1 MITKITIRNFKKIET
16 LAFDLGSPLVLIGPN
31 NSGKTSILQ
40 AITLWETGIRKW
52 SSKKDSKSKKN
63 GKRQGVPINRKDLI
77 SLPVPFSKLLWH
89 NLKTHIVRT
98 DNGKRSTDYEFID
111 IVIDGNEDGK
121 EWNAGLEFYYA
132 NDESFYCRPLR
143 KNDNSDERTEIPEE
157 AFKTR
162 VAYLQPMSGLASTE
176 DRLTPGSIDRKIGEG
191 KTADVIRNISYQLL
205 NPEREIDRVSDESTD
220 ERWAHIV
227 EMLKEKFGI
236 QINQPIY
243 NPDNGLLEMTYK
255 ENGIEYDLS
264 SAGRGFQQ
272 TLLLLCFLYSN
283 PNKVI
288 LMDEPDAH
296 LEVLRQKEIYDL
308 ICEVTR
314 KLNSQLIIA
323 SHSEIVLNEAAS
335 REDEIVAVIEN
346 NAIILNDKNVIKK
359 FKKALTDLGWDKYYL
374 AKLKKHCIYLEGS
387 TDLLNLKAFA
397 RLLNHPSAQ
406 LIEEANIDFVEN
418 NLPHEAFNRFNS
430 IKLVEPG
437 IKGLCVFDRLDR
449 KKDSQDPI
457 TIVEWKKR
465 ELENY
470 FCKPSVLKKWVEK
483 QPKNLFTS
491 NNLDVMEQCISDLT
505 APQYLK
511 DEGNEWWNN
520 EKISDWAEKIFRE
533 YFKRINEPMTMKKS
547 NFHELIEL
555 LKENEIDPE
564 ITEKL
569 DIIYETIKP

>member
-1 MITKITIRNFKKIET
+1 MITRIIIRNFKKIEH
-16 LAFDLGSPLVLIGPN
+16 LEFDLGSPLVLIGPN

-40 AITLWETGIRKW
+40 AITLWETGLRKW
-52 SSKKDSKSKKN
+52 AAKKDSKSKKN

-89 NLKTHIVRT
+89 NLKTHIVRS

-111 IVIDGNEDGK
+111 ILIEGNDSGK

-143 KNDNSDERTEIPEE
+143 KVDNSDERFDIPEE

-220 ERWAHIV
+220 ERWGHIV
-227 EMLKEKFGI
+227 EILNDKFGI
-236 QINQPIY
+236 QINQPTY
-243 NPDNGLLEMTYK
+243 NPENGLLEMTYK
-255 ENGIEYDLS
+255 ENGFEYDLS

-346 NAIILNDKNVIKK
+346 KAIILNDKNVIKK

-397 RLLNHPSAQ
+397 KLLDHPSAQ

-418 NLPHEAFNRFNS
+418 NLPNEAFNRFSS
-430 IKLVEPG
+430 IKLVEQG
-437 IKGLCVFDRLDR
+437 IKGLCLFDRLDR
-449 KKDSQDPI
+449 QKDSQDPI
-457 TIVEWKKR
+457 PIAEWKKR

-470 FCKPSVLKKWVEK
+470 FCKPSVLKRWVER
-483 QPKNLFTS
+483 QPQNLFTS
-491 NNLDVMEQCISDLT
+491 NNLEIMEKCITDLT

-511 DEGNEWWNN
+511 DENSEWWDN
-520 EKISDWAEKIFRE
+520 EKLSEWAESIFRE
-533 YFKRINEPMTMKKS
+533 YFKRINKPMTMKKS

-555 LKENEIDPE
+555 LQKEEIDPE
-564 ITEKL
+564 VIEKL
-569 DIIYETIKP
+569 DLIYEIIKP